1 MGSEEAVSDL
11 AKILLSYF
19 PEVNSEGEVINNTS
33 ISLSGFN
40 STLSKVKLFTE
51 ETLDLDVTNELKRE
65 LMQIWI

>member
-33 ISLSGFN
+33 ISLSDF
-40 STLSKVKLFTE
+40 K
-51 ETLDLDVTNELKRE
+51 
-65 LMQIWI
+65 